1 MVRVMKELWVILLI
15 VSFGFLSLEIGLS
28 TAILEIVAGIIGGN
42 LFDIGSLPWIDFMAN
57 YGILG
62 LMFLAGLEL
71 DKEELKKHAKH
82 SLLLAS
88 SAYFIPFCVIFA
100 ATLPIFNLDLR
111 QSALVAIALS
121 TTSLALLYPI
131 LRERGLLNL
140 QIGHVIMA
148 AAMLIDIW
156 SMISLTVI
164 FAAIDYVTIS
174 FFAILVLF
182 MWYTPKLGRWL
193 FSRYRENLAEMELKF
208 LLLILLTLL
217 FFAERVMV
225 SEAVLAFMMGFL
237 FSEVLEEHGALV
249 DKLKGIVFAFFS
261 PIFFFKA
268 GSFMK
273 FSIMNSTN
281 LILAAALLPLAFLS
295 KYFSSK
301 IVFKKLRG
309 GESISKFV
317 GIIFNFRL
325 TFGIVSALFGLKAGI
340 INIETYTAIITVII
354 VSALISSI
362 ITRKT
367 EETIQ

>member
-1 MVRVMKELWVILLI
+1 
-15 VSFGFLSLEIGLS
+15 
-28 TAILEIVAGIIGGN
+28 
-42 LFDIGSLPWIDFMAN
+42 
-57 YGILG
+57 
-62 LMFLAGLEL
+62 L

-88 SAYFIPFCVIFA
+88 SAYFVPFCVIFL
-100 ATLPIFNLDLR
+100 ATLPIFNLDIK

-156 SMISLTVI
+156 SMISLTII

-174 FFAILVLF
+174 FFAVLILF
-182 MWYTPKLGRWL
+182 MWYAPKLGRWL

-208 LLLILLTLL
+208 LLLILLALL
-217 FFAERVMV
+217 FFAEKVMV

-237 FSEVLEEHGALV
+237 FSEVLEEHGTLV

-273 FSIMNSTN
+273 FSIMNSTS
-281 LILAAALLPLAFLS
+281 LIVAAFLLPLSFFS
-295 KYFSSK
+295 KYLSSK
-301 IVFKKLRG
+301 VVFKRLRG
-309 GESISKFV
+309 GESLSKFV
-317 GIIFNFRL
+317 GVIFNFRL

-340 INIETYTAIITVII
+340 INPETYTAVITVII
-354 VSALISSI
+354 ASALISSI
-362 ITRKT
+362 ITRK
-367 EETIQ
+367 EEGQIIQ